1 MKPISLTCDPND
13 FDCIAPISLPSL
25 RGGAAPQTS
34 EDAYIKAICGQ
45 LQSSKPGSSDHA
57 TIFLLGQAFG
67 YLAGKGQEVQMT
79 NETAQLV
86 ASNPSRAASLIAPAL
101 SRATGKV
108 CIG

>member
-13 FDCIAPISLPSL
+13 FDCIAPVSLPSL
-25 RGGAAPQTS
+25 RGAAPQAS
-34 EDAYIKAICGQ
+34 EDAYIKAICAQ
-45 LQSSKPGSSDHA
+45 LHSSKPGSSDHA